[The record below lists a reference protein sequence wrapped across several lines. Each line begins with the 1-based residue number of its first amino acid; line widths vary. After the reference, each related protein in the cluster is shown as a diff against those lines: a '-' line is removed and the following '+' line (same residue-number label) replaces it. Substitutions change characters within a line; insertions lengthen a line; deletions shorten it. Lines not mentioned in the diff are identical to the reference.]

1 MRNFKYILL
10 LILLVPLLSFG
21 QELPEPMPGRMV
33 SDYAGALSASEA
45 DALEMRLRTFNDTT
59 STQIAFLSVPDL
71 GGYAI
76 SDYATRVAEKW
87 GIGGK
92 GKDNGI
98 LIVYKPKVER
108 SKGEVFIAVGYG
120 LEGVVPDAISKRIV
134 EQVMVPSFRQN
145 NTYKGVNDAVTN
157 LMGLV
162 SGEFTAD
169 AKQPS
174 SGIPLRAI
182 IPAILCVLVVIFIA
196 GAGKN
201 GKDGDGVEVN
211 KNGVSNHNL
220 TNVILLG
227 ALLGGRGRS
236 GGFGGGFGG
245 GGGGGFGGF
254 GGGGFGGGGAGGSW

>member
-1 MRNFKYILL
+1 MVL
-10 LILLVPLLSFG
+10 FG
-21 QELPEPMPGRMV
+21 QELPSAMPGRMV
-33 SDYAGALSASEA
+33 SDYAGALSKAES
-45 DALEMRLRTFNDTT
+45 DALEARLRTFNDTT

-71 GGYAI
+71 GDYAI
-76 SDYATRVAEKW
+76 ADYATQVAEKW

-98 LIVYKPKVER
+98 LIVYKPSGER

-120 LEGVVPDAISKRIV
+120 LEGVVPDAIAKRIV
-134 EQVMVPSFRQN
+134 EQVMIPAFKQG

-162 SGEFTAD
+162 SGEFSAD
-169 AKQPS
+169 AKKAS
-174 SGIPLRAI
+174 NSTPLGAI
-182 IPAILCVLVVIFIA
+182 IPAILCVLFFIFFA
-196 GAGKN
+196 GTNKKGK
-201 GKDGDGVEVN
+201 DGVEVN
-211 KNGVSNHNL
+211 KNGAQNHDL
-220 TNVILLG
+220 TNAILLG